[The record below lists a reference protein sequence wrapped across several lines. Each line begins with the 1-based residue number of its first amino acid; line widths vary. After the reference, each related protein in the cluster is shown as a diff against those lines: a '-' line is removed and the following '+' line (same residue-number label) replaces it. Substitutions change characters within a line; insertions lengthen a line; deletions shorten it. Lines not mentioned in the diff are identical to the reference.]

1 MAQYQDFTYPS
12 SDGIHAVHAREWVPQ
27 GQPRGVVQIVHGVSE
42 HVGRYDHVAQFLRDR
57 GLVVCGEDHLG
68 HGLTAREGEFGYFA
82 PKGGWNLLVRDIR
95 RLRELEGE
103 KYPGVPYVMLGHSM
117 GSFLT
122 RTYLIDYPGTLD
134 GAVLSGTGQEQGAL
148 VAWGKGVA
156 GLLCALRGPRYVSEL
171 IYGMSMGG
179 YSRPFRR
186 CTDTTSWLS
195 RDREMVEDNRRDP
208 LCSFRPTVSMFRD
221 MLGGI
226 QYIGRPANLAR
237 MDKETPIY
245 FFSGD
250 RDPVGSMGKGVRKVE
265 GLFRAAGCRDVT
277 VKLYPGGRHEMLN
290 ETNRRQ
296 VMEELLAWLEE
307 KVLKDPAGRGG
318 AGEG

>member
-27 GQPRGVVQIVHGVSE
+27 GTPRGVVQIVHGVAE
-42 HVGRYDHVAQFLRDR
+42 HVGRYDHVARFFQER
-57 GLVVCGEDHLG
+57 GFGVCGEDHLG
-68 HGLTAREGEFGYFA
+68 HGLTAREGELGFFA
-82 PKGGWNLLVRDIR
+82 PKGGWSLLVRDIR

-122 RTYLIDYPGTLD
+122 RTYLIDCPGTLD
-134 GAVLSGTGQEQGAL
+134 GAVLSGTGQEAAPL
-148 VAWGKGVA
+148 VALGKGVA
-156 GLLCALRGPRYVSEL
+156 ELLCALLGPRYVSQL
-171 IYGMSMGG
+171 VYHLSLGAYNRKFPPGTG
-179 YSRPFRR
+179 RG
-186 CTDTTSWLS
+186 SWLS
-195 RDREMVEDNRRDP
+195 RDEAWLSRGQGDP
-208 LCSFRPTVSMFRD
+208 LCSFKPTASMFRD

-226 QYIGRPANLAR
+226 QYIARPENLAK
-237 MDKETPIY
+237 MDLETPVY

-250 RDPVGSMGKGVRKVE
+250 QDPVGSEGRGVRKVE
-265 GLFRAAGCRDVT
+265 ALFRAAGCRDVT

-290 ETNRRQ
+290 ELNRGQ

-307 KVLKDPAGRGG
+307 KVV
-318 AGEG
+318 